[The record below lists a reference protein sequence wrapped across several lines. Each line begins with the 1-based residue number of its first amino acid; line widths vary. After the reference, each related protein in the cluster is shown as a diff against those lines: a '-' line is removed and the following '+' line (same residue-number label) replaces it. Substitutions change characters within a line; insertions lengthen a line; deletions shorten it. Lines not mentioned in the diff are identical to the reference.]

1 MTPTWPGKSTGCQH
15 PETVMEDPPS
25 SNRGPLVALLAVVV
39 LVICGWWLMRHIRA
53 DTAIQDCVMSG
64 RTNCAPITPPR

>member
-1 MTPTWPGKSTGCQH
+1 
-15 PETVMEDPPS
+15 MEDPPS